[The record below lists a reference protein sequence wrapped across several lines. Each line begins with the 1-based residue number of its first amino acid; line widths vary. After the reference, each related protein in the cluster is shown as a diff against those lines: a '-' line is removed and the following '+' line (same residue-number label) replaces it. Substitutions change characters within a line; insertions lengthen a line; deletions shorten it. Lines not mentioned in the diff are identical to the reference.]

1 MEEMMSKAKLIETLR
16 SRRAEWDALLA
27 MVPPARMEEPGV
39 AGHWSVKDIIAHI
52 TYYERWMADR
62 MHEQLRGES
71 YTPTSLDQMHFE
83 ERNVLI
89 YEEYRG
95 RSISDVLSD
104 SRQVFQRLMEAVQAH
119 SEAFL
124 IDPQRFEGAPGP
136 VVVWQMLQGDVYD
149 HYPQHMPSIKSWLA
163 AQDV

>member
-1 MEEMMSKAKLIETLR
+1 M
-16 SRRAEWDALLA
+16 
-27 MVPPARMEEPGV
+27 
-39 AGHWSVKDIIAHI
+39 IAHI

-163 AQDV
+163 AQAV